1 MLETLRQQYNL
12 EKDKN
17 DAQDSQITDLKELI
31 EEIEHKTQADQTD
44 SLPIDDVKKIVARAK
59 AVEGEKNKMIS
70 DLLDEKT
77 DLQNKLDKV
86 EVVNEYIGHMN
97 QNQKIKYVLRLKED
111 NNSMKK
117 QLAKAYNEMSK
128 LSDYSVS
135 DKEKEVFV
143 LSEKVQKQRGDLDK
157 AHDHS

>member
-1 MLETLRQQYNL
+1 M
-12 EKDKN
+12 
-17 DAQDSQITDLKELI
+17 
-31 EEIEHKTQADQTD
+31 
-44 SLPIDDVKKIVARAK
+44 KKIVARAK

-143 LSEKVQKQRGDLDK
+143 LSEKV
-157 AHDHS
+157 